1 MLLYTYFFRFHF
13 ELICT
18 LFTFLFSD
26 YQNDDYSGS
35 NLRDLLASSEH
46 N

>member
-13 ELICT
+13 EPICT